1 MPFFPQRSVSCFSF
15 SFFQL
20 AFLSARRCMVRLVW
34 DIPWQDGADI
44 SSFSVL
50 SGSLGSF
57 STPRLGV
64 VYSFVVGFG
73 YIWSL
78 PMETFL

>member
-1 MPFFPQRSVSCFSF
+1 MPFFPQRLVSCFSF

-20 AFLSARRCMVRLVW
+20 AYLSARRCTVRLVW

-50 SGSLGSF
+50 SCSLGSF
-57 STPRLGV
+57 SAPRLGV
-64 VYSFVVGFG
+64 VCSFVVGFG